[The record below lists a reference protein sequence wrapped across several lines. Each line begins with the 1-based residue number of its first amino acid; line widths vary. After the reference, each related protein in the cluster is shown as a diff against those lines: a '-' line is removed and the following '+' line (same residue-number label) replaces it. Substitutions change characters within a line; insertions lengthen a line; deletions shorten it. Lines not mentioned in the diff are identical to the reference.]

1 MLAGIQEMLLTPDGE
16 RKCQPNNEPSHQN
29 RRSRGQD
36 RRGVRGDRCRSTL
49 PGSDRSDVRHRGE
62 PGRCG
67 TFDRGSPVENPRN
80 HAKKSA
86 LFREGIALPRAMP
99 PQPTREK
106 SHREPG
112 PVRTSQ
118 DTAVRRAS
126 ARVPAPRRRTPSTRR
141 RGPTYHGP
149 MEGDGADG
157 NGTGAPGGTGGAGGA
172 VRELRGVPDTQLNR
186 SKSVV

>member
-49 PGSDRSDVRHRGE
+49 PGSNRSDVRHRGE

-141 RGPTYHGP
+141 RTLPADRAGPGRLAAGP
-149 MEGDGADG
+149 GEGAFEGEEG
-157 NGTGAPGGTGGAGGA
+157 P
-172 VRELRGVPDTQLNR
+172 
-186 SKSVV
+186 